1 MNILK
6 GLFTITF
13 TILIF
18 FSGSIVINAD
28 EGNGISVSPIKIQK
42 NYKGNDS
49 EKVLITLLNNES
61 EEVVLGVNLRSF
73 KLINNNQEILF
84 DESIDETILNW
95 IRNFKNT
102 VVLKPKERYEYPLE
116 LVINPDTPPGGY
128 LFTLLFETI
137 TDNNNS
143 INETKTSIKQSIGV
157 PFIVNV
163 AGVQGISYGDIS
175 LDTFDI
181 GYNYIS
187 NGINYSVTILNNSNQ
202 IITPTGVITLKK
214 QFGIGPDVL
223 NSEFNSEGRIVN
235 SFSLRNYT
243 KDIYFNQLVLGQ
255 YEVSLNF
262 LYGLEN
268 NVYTQKS
275 RVFIIPIWLIIIILG
290 IIIFIIRK
298 LKRKNV

>member
-6 GLFTITF
+6 GLFTISF
-13 TILIF
+13 ILLIIL
-18 FSGSIVINAD
+18 SGSIIITAD
-28 EGNGISVSPIKIQK
+28 EGNGISISPIKVQK

-61 EEVVLGVNLRSF
+61 EEVVLGVSLRSF

-102 VVLKPKERYEYPLE
+102 IVLKPKERYEYTLD
-116 LVINPDTPPGGY
+116 LAINPETPPGGY

-137 TDNNNS
+137 TNSNNNLS
-143 INETKTSIKQSIGV
+143 ETKTSIKQSIGI
-157 PFIVNV
+157 PFIINV

-175 LDTFDI
+175 LDTFDV

-187 NGINYSVTILNNSNQ
+187 NGVNYSITVLNNSNQ
-202 IITPTGVITLKK
+202 IITPTGVITLNRK
-214 QFGIGPDVL
+214 FGFGPDVL
-223 NSEFNSEGRIVN
+223 NSDFNSEGRIVN

-243 KDIYFNQLVLGQ
+243 KDIYFNQLVLGE

-275 RVFIIPIWLIIIILG
+275 RIFVIPIWLIVIILG
-290 IIIFIIRK
+290 IIIFTVRK

>member
-6 GLFTITF
+6 GLFTISF
-13 TILIF
+13 ILLNIL
-18 FSGSIVINAD
+18 SGSIIITAD
-28 EGNGISVSPIKIQK
+28 EGNGISISPIKVQK

-102 VVLKPKERYEYPLE
+102 IVLKPKERYEYTLD
-116 LVINPDTPPGGY
+116 LAINPETPPGGY

-137 TDNNNS
+137 TNSNNNLS
-143 INETKTSIKQSIGV
+143 ETKTSIKQSIGV
-157 PFIVNV
+157 PFIINV

-175 LDTFDI
+175 LDKFDV

-187 NGINYSVTILNNSNQ
+187 NGVNYSITVLNNSNQ
-202 IITPTGVITLKK
+202 IITPTGVITLNKK
-214 QFGIGPDVL
+214 FGFGPDVL
-223 NSEFNSEGRIVN
+223 NSDFNTEGRIVN

-243 KDIYFNQLVLGQ
+243 KDIYFNQLVLGE

-275 RVFIIPIWLIIIILG
+275 RIFVIPIWLIVIVLG
-290 IIIFIIRK
+290 IIIFTVRK